1 MKKIIASLIFASSL
15 LISQKSDAQLEK
27 GNVLVGGD
35 IADFNLGLNKNSD
48 FRMTINPTAAWFI
61 QNNVA
66 VGAYL
71 NLGVDAVK
79 GATATSYG
87 VGALGRY
94 YLGTDKVNTET
105 FLKHTRA
112 FIEAN
117 VGVEGNN
124 VSHGAST
131 NGLGIG
137 FGPGLAYFI
146 TPNIGLE
153 TLLKYQGIV
162 GFGNAPLNSRLD
174 LNVGFQIYLP
184 GKATQ
189 RKVMKDAQ

>member
-1 MKKIIASLIFASSL
+1 MKKIIVAL
-15 LISQKSDAQLEK
+15 LVFSTMAIGKTNAQLQK

-35 IADFNLGLNKNSD
+35 LADFNLGLNKNSD
-48 FRMTINPTAAWFI
+48 FQMTINPKAAWFI
-61 QNNVA
+61 QDNVA
-66 VGAYL
+66 LGAYV
-71 NLGVDAVK
+71 NLGLDAVK
-79 GATATSYG
+79 GATATTYG

-94 YLGTDKVNTET
+94 YLGANEVNTASV
-105 FLKHTRA
+105 LKHTRA
-112 FIEAN
+112 FVEAN
-117 VGVEGNN
+117 VGIEGSN

-137 FGPGLAYFI
+137 FGPGIAYFI

-184 GKATQ
+184 GRSTQ
-189 RKVMKDAQ
+189 NKVMNDAK

>member
-1 MKKIIASLIFASSL
+1 MKKIFGALIFLSLIATE
-15 LISQKSDAQLEK
+15 KTNAQLQK

-48 FRMTINPTAAWFI
+48 FRMTIDPTAAWFI

-66 VGAYL
+66 VGAYV

-79 GATATSYG
+79 GATSTSYG

-94 YLGTDKVNTET
+94 YLGANQLNTEAV
-105 FLKHTRA
+105 LKHTRG
-112 FIEAN
+112 FIQAN

-137 FGPGLAYFI
+137 FGPGIAYFI

-153 TLLKYQGIV
+153 TLLQYKGIV

-174 LNVGFQIYLP
+174 LSVGFQIYLP

-189 RKVMKDAQ
+189 QKVMKDAQ